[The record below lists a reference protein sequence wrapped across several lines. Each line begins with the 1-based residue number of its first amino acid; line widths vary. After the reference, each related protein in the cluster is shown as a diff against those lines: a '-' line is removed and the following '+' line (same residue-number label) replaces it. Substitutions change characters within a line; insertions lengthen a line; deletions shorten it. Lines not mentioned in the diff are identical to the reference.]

1 MRELDMTKITDNLL
15 NVYNY
20 AFVEAMPYGFF
31 KPDDPYHD
39 YVGVRLKNKAYH
51 CPACKGEFI
60 VNFRNDND
68 GITYFSQSRI
78 DDQKRVY
85 AELGMEFPD
94 EARLKDEDF
103 TYQAVGYC
111 QACAEKELASS
122 DKPGQKIIKLCH
134 DLHML
139 DELVA
144 AKAKQRMTDAVQRW
158 VDSIEDSSQLLK
170 LDIST
175 HHDDLKDLVCAIIL
189 EDIKELEDALQE
201 YRDAVQ
207 PLVYELKQLNASQP
221 IDWQAYVPRTS
232 TIYESMTDEEYH
244 EYTVAFPADDTEG
257 QDFYIYKT
265 VERERVEMFISQRR
279 IRSLEEMLMDTGF
292 HEEWVDMIVD
302 KGTSLKK

>member
-1 MRELDMTKITDNLL
+1 M
-15 NVYNY
+15 
-20 AFVEAMPYGFF
+20 
-31 KPDDPYHD
+31 
-39 YVGVRLKNKAYH
+39 
-51 CPACKGEFI
+51 
-60 VNFRNDND
+60 
-68 GITYFSQSRI
+68 
-78 DDQKRVY
+78 
-85 AELGMEFPD
+85 
-94 EARLKDEDF
+94 
-103 TYQAVGYC
+103 
-111 QACAEKELASS
+111 
-122 DKPGQKIIKLCH
+122 
-134 DLHML
+134 
-139 DELVA
+139 
-144 AKAKQRMTDAVQRW
+144 
-158 VDSIEDSSQLLK
+158 
-170 LDIST
+170 
-175 HHDDLKDLVCAIIL
+175 CAIIL
-189 EDIKELEDALQE
+189 EDTKELEDALQE